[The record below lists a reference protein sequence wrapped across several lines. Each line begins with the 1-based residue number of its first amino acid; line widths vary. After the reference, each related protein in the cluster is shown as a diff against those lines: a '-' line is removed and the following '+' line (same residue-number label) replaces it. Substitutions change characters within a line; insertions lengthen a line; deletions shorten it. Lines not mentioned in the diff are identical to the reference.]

1 MIRKERNSSMLQA
14 PASSWP
20 VYPRAWRT
28 RATQFVIVASLLAI
42 ATATAQSGSFGLGG
56 LGGLGG
62 GMPWEGP
69 LQQLLTSLTGPVSQV
84 IGAVAIIGL
93 GVGIAFSEGGSIMRK
108 ALWVVLGL
116 AIAFNAVS
124 WGLGFLGFSGGLL
137 V

>member
-1 MIRKERNSSMLQA
+1 MFQS
-14 PASSWP
+14 PVSSWP
-20 VYPRAWRT
+20 VYPLGWRT
-28 RATQFVIVASLLAI
+28 RATQLAIAVGLLAI
-42 ATATAQSGSFGLGG
+42 GTVTAQSGTFG

-93 GVGIAFSEGGSIMRK
+93 GVGIAFSEGGSMMRK

-124 WGLGFLGFSGGLL
+124 WGLGFLGYSGGLL

>member
-1 MIRKERNSSMLQA
+1 MLRPSSLSPIMDRT
-14 PASSWP
+14 SW
-20 VYPRAWRT
+20 RALG
-28 RATQFVIVASLLAI
+28 AQIAIVATLVLLPS
-42 ATATAQSGSFGLGG
+42 ATALSGSFGLGS
-56 LGGLGG
+56 LGG

-93 GVGIAFSEGGSIMRK
+93 GIGLAFSEGGSMMRK
-108 ALWVVLGL
+108 ALWVVMGL

-124 WGLGFLGFSGGLL
+124 WGLGFLGYSGGLL

>member
-1 MIRKERNSSMLQA
+1 MPILRLSSF
-14 PASSWP
+14 S
-20 VYPRAWRT
+20 YPTPMARSRT
-28 RATQFVIVASLLAI
+28 RAAQISIIAVLIAI
-42 ATATAQSGSFGLGG
+42 YRGTARPGTFSGLGS
-56 LGGLGG
+56 LGG

-93 GVGIAFSEGGSIMRK
+93 GIGIAFSEGGSMMRK
-108 ALWVVLGL
+108 ALWVVMGL

-124 WGLGFLGFSGGLL
+124 WGLGFLGYSGGLL

>member
-1 MIRKERNSSMLQA
+1 VSINPSPLSSCRHHA
-14 PASSWP
+14 K
-20 VYPRAWRT
+20 AWRT
-28 RATQFVIVASLLAI
+28 RTAQFLLAFSVFI
-42 ATATAQSGSFGLGG
+42 LRAAPAQAGSLGGLSSGLGG
-56 LGGLGG
+56 S
-62 GMPWEGP
+62 MPWEGP
-69 LQQLLTSLTGPVSQV
+69 LQQLLDSLTGPVSRV

-93 GVGIAFSEGGSIMRK
+93 GVGIAFSEGGSMMRK

>member
-1 MIRKERNSSMLQA
+1 MLRLTCL
-14 PASSWP
+14 SDRC
-20 VYPRAWRT
+20 YEPRWRT
-28 RATQFVIVASLLAI
+28 RAMQLFLLAFFLLLPVASAE
-42 ATATAQSGSFGLGG
+42 SGSFG

-84 IGAVAIIGL
+84 VGAVAIIGL
-93 GVGIAFSEGGSIMRK
+93 GIGIAFSEGGSMMRK
-108 ALWVVLGL
+108 ALWVVMGL

-124 WGLGFLGFSGGLL
+124 WGLGFLGYSGGLL

>member
-1 MIRKERNSSMLQA
+1 VPILRLSSF
-14 PASSWP
+14 SGP
-20 VYPRAWRT
+20 VPMTRSRT
-28 RATQFVIVASLLAI
+28 RAAQISIIAVLIAI
-42 ATATAQSGSFGLGG
+42 YRGTARPGTFSGLGS
-56 LGGLGG
+56 LGG

-93 GVGIAFSEGGSIMRK
+93 GIGIAFSEGGSMMRK
-108 ALWVVLGL
+108 ALWVVMGL

-124 WGLGFLGFSGGLL
+124 WGLGFLGYSGGLL

>member
-1 MIRKERNSSMLQA
+1 MHA
-14 PASSWP
+14 
-20 VYPRAWRT
+20 RT
-28 RATQFVIVASLLAI
+28 RITQVVVAVGLLLLSAS
-42 ATATAQSGSFGLGG
+42 AAHSGGLGG

-69 LQQLLTSLTGPVSQV
+69 LQQVEASLTGPVSHV
-84 IGAVAIIGL
+84 IGACSIICL
-93 GVGIAFSEGGSIMRK
+93 GFGVAFSEGGSMMRK
-108 ALWVVLGL
+108 ALWAVLGL

>member
-1 MIRKERNSSMLQA
+1 MPMTPLSFCRRIATR
-14 PASSWP
+14 W
-20 VYPRAWRT
+20 RARI
-28 RATQFVIVASLLAI
+28 AQLLLAFSFLI
-42 ATATAQSGSFGLGG
+42 LSTGAAHAGSLG
-56 LGGLGG
+56 GGLGG

-69 LQQLLTSLTGPVSQV
+69 LQQLLDSLTGPVSRV
-84 IGAVAIIGL
+84 VGAVAIIGL
-93 GVGIAFSEGGSIMRK
+93 GLGIAFSEGGSMMRK

>member
-1 MIRKERNSSMLQA
+1 MSSFI
-14 PASSWP
+14 ASPELLYVRQVRS
-20 VYPRAWRT
+20 
-28 RATQFVIVASLLAI
+28 RATQLLLVMVLLGVS
-42 ATATAQSGSFGLGG
+42 TATARSGGLGG
-56 LGGLGG
+56 LGGALGG

-69 LQQLLTSLTGPVSQV
+69 LNQLLDSLTGPVSRV

-93 GVGIAFSEGGSIMRK
+93 GVGLAFSEGGSMMRK

>member
-1 MIRKERNSSMLQA
+1 MPMTPLSFCRRI
-14 PASSWP
+14 PA
-20 VYPRAWRT
+20 RWRSRT
-28 RATQFVIVASLLAI
+28 AQLVLAACALI
-42 ATATAQSGSFGLGG
+42 LSPATAQAGSLGG
-56 LGGLGG
+56 SLSG

-69 LQQLLTSLTGPVSQV
+69 LQQLLDSLTGPVSRV

-93 GVGIAFSEGGSIMRK
+93 GLGIAFSEGGSMMRK

>member
-1 MIRKERNSSMLQA
+1 MFESRV
-14 PASSWP
+14 SSWP
-20 VYPRAWRT
+20 VYPLRWRT
-28 RATQFVIVASLLAI
+28 RAMQLAIALSLLGI
-42 ATATAQSGSFGLGG
+42 ATATAQSGSFG

-93 GVGIAFSEGGSIMRK
+93 GVGIAFSEGGSMMRK

-124 WGLGFLGFSGGLL
+124 WGLGFLGYSGGLL

>member
-1 MIRKERNSSMLQA
+1 MRLPSALNPLDPSR
-14 PASSWP
+14 
-20 VYPRAWRT
+20 WRT
-28 RATQFVIVASLLAI
+28 RVIQVFVDATLLALG
-42 ATATAQSGSFGLGG
+42 AATAQSGSFGLGG

-69 LQQLLTSLTGPVSQV
+69 LQQLLSSLTGPVSQV

-93 GVGIAFSEGGSIMRK
+93 GIGIAFSEGGSMMRK
-108 ALWVVLGL
+108 ALWVVMGL

-124 WGLGFLGFSGGLL
+124 WGLSFLGFSGGLL

>member
-1 MIRKERNSSMLQA
+1 MFQS
-14 PASSWP
+14 PVSSWP
-20 VYPRAWRT
+20 VYPLRWRT
-28 RATQFVIVASLLAI
+28 RATQLAIAVGLLAI
-42 ATATAQSGSFGLGG
+42 GTAAAQSGTFG

-93 GVGIAFSEGGSIMRK
+93 GVGLAFSEGGSMMRK

-124 WGLGFLGFSGGLL
+124 WGLGFLGYSGGLL

>member
-1 MIRKERNSSMLQA
+1 MSPLDRLAEHVL
-14 PASSWP
+14 AS
-20 VYPRAWRT
+20 RART
-28 RATQFVIVASLLAI
+28 RSAQVLIVAIVLLLPA
-42 ATATAQSGSFGLGG
+42 ATAQSGTFG

-93 GVGIAFSEGGSIMRK
+93 GIGIAFSEGGSMMRK
-108 ALWVVLGL
+108 ALWVVMGL

-124 WGLGFLGFSGGLL
+124 WGLGFLGYSGGLL

>member
-1 MIRKERNSSMLQA
+1 VLRPCLLDPIREAR
-14 PASSWP
+14 
-20 VYPRAWRT
+20 WRT
-28 RATQFVIVASLLAI
+28 RAAQLFIIAVLIAIYRGSASPG
-42 ATATAQSGSFGLGG
+42 TLGG
-56 LGGLGG
+56 LGSLGG

-84 IGAVAIIGL
+84 IGAVAIIAL
-93 GVGIAFSEGGSIMRK
+93 GIGIAFSEGGSMMRK
-108 ALWVVLGL
+108 ALWVVMGL

>member
-1 MIRKERNSSMLQA
+1 MLQPDDLLDRLFA
-14 PASSWP
+14 T
-20 VYPRAWRT
+20 RLRT
-28 RATQFVIVASLLAI
+28 RVAQLLLLSCFLLMPV
-42 ATATAQSGSFGLGG
+42 ATAQSGTFGLGG

-93 GVGIAFSEGGSIMRK
+93 GIGIAFSEGGSMMRK
-108 ALWVVLGL
+108 ALWVVMGL

-124 WGLGFLGFSGGLL
+124 WGLGFLGYSGGLT

>member
-1 MIRKERNSSMLQA
+1 MFPS
-14 PASSWP
+14 PVCSWP
-20 VYPRAWRT
+20 VYPLRWRT
-28 RATQFVIVASLLAI
+28 RATQLAI
-42 ATATAQSGSFGLGG
+42 AVGLLVIGTATAQSGSFGLGS

-108 ALWVVLGL
+108 ALWVVMGL

-124 WGLGFLGFSGGLL
+124 WGLGFLGYSGGLL

>member
-1 MIRKERNSSMLQA
+1 MRLLIALNPLDPSR
-14 PASSWP
+14 
-20 VYPRAWRT
+20 WRT
-28 RATQFVIVASLLAI
+28 RVMQVFVVATLLALG
-42 ATATAQSGSFGLGG
+42 AAVAQSGSFGLGG

-93 GVGIAFSEGGSIMRK
+93 GIGIAFSEGGSMMRK

-124 WGLGFLGFSGGLL
+124 WGLGFLGYSGGLL

>member
-1 MIRKERNSSMLQA
+1 MLR
-14 PASSWP
+14 PASP
-20 VYPRAWRT
+20 AHPIHATRWRT
-28 RATQFVIVASLLAI
+28 GAAQLLIVAGLI
-42 ATATAQSGSFGLGG
+42 AVSTATARSGSFG

-69 LQQLLTSLTGPVSQV
+69 LQQLLDSLTGPVSRV
-84 IGAVAIIGL
+84 VGAVAIIGL
-93 GVGIAFSEGGSIMRK
+93 GIGLAFSEGGSMMRK
-108 ALWVVLGL
+108 GLWVVLGL

>member
-1 MIRKERNSSMLQA
+1 MLR
-14 PASSWP
+14 P
-20 VYPRAWRT
+20 VCLSDRFYTTRWRT
-28 RATQFVIVASLLAI
+28 RAAQLLVLAFFLLLPL
-42 ATATAQSGSFGLGG
+42 ATAQSGSFG

-84 IGAVAIIGL
+84 VGAVAIIGL
-93 GVGIAFSEGGSIMRK
+93 GIGIAFSEGGSMMRK
-108 ALWVVLGL
+108 ALWVVMGL

-124 WGLGFLGFSGGLL
+124 WGLGFLGYSGGLL

>member
-1 MIRKERNSSMLQA
+1 MNQ
-14 PASSWP
+14 PWP
-20 VYPRAWRT
+20 TFPDHATRWRT
-28 RATQFVIVASLLAI
+28 RAMQAFIVATLLVI
-42 ATATAQSGSFGLGG
+42 SRGTARPGTFGLSG

-69 LQQLLTSLTGPVSQV
+69 LQQLLSSLTGPVSQV

-93 GVGIAFSEGGSIMRK
+93 GIGIAFSEGGSIMRK
-108 ALWVVLGL
+108 ALWVVMGL

-124 WGLGFLGFSGGLL
+124 WGLGFLGYSGGLL

>member
-1 MIRKERNSSMLQA
+1 MFQS
-14 PASSWP
+14 PACSWP
-20 VYPRAWRT
+20 VYPLRWRT
-28 RATQFVIVASLLAI
+28 RATQLAI
-42 ATATAQSGSFGLGG
+42 ALGLLVIGTATAQSGSFGLGG

-108 ALWVVLGL
+108 ALWVVMGL

-124 WGLGFLGFSGGLL
+124 WGLGFLGYSGGLL

>member
-1 MIRKERNSSMLQA
+1 MLQS
-14 PASSWP
+14 PVSSWP
-20 VYPRAWRT
+20 VYPLAWRT
-28 RATQFVIVASLLAI
+28 RATQLVIALSLLAI

-56 LGGLGG
+56 LGGG

-93 GVGIAFSEGGSIMRK
+93 GVGIAFSEGGSMMRK

-124 WGLGFLGFSGGLL
+124 WGLGFLGYSGGLL